1 MKYKLVRMTW
11 GVDIA
16 DNDAAHG
23 PRYSTAMKLIG
34 ETNSITIQD
43 LIPST
48 TKMLSLD
55 GANLPKGASMRN

>member
-1 MKYKLVRMTW
+1 MNRLVRMTW
-11 GVDIA
+11 GA
-16 DNDAAHG
+16 DFADDDVAQG
-23 PRYSTAMKLIG
+23 PRYSMAMKLIG